1 MEITIIVLAGIVVGM
16 TEIIKQMGINKKLI
30 PLLVLVIGILITFIG
45 GDLIEIVKWQEK
57 VLVGLVLG
65 LTAMGLYS
73 GGKTLGE

>member
-30 PLLVLVIGILITFIG
+30 PLLVLAIGILITFIG

-57 VLVGLVLG
+57 VLVGLVLA